1 MTENKILA
9 TVQGKAITE
18 QDVSLFL
25 QALVREIGQEKA
37 MQYASPEGKGKL
49 VEELISQELLYLDAV
64 DNGLDQEDEFKQ
76 EMEAVKKNVLRQYAV
91 KSLLK
96 DVSVKEEEVR
106 QFHNEHQDEFKAPP
120 SVKASHIL
128 VDTKEKAAEILSEI
142 EAGLSFAEAANKYS
156 SCPSSAKGG
165 DLGYFTEGQMVP
177 EFQKAAFDLQV
188 GETSAPVKT
197 QFGYHLIKVVDKK
210 ESANR
215 TFEEV
220 KNELTKQLV
229 NKKQHEVYDDKNK
242 KLRAAYEVKINE

>member
-18 QDVSLFL
+18 QDVNSFL
-25 QALVREIGQEKA
+25 QALVREIGQENA
-37 MQYASPEGKGKL
+37 MQYFSPEGKEKL
-49 VEELISQELLYLDAV
+49 LEELISQELLYLDAV
-64 DNGLDQEDEFKQ
+64 DSGLDQEEGFKK

-91 KSLLK
+91 KRLLK

-156 SCPSSAKGG
+156 SCPSSANGG

-177 EFQKAAFDLQV
+177 EFQKAAFDMQID
-188 GETSAPVKT
+188 ETSEPVKT
-197 QFGYHLIKVVDKK
+197 QFGYHLIKVLDKK
-210 ESANR
+210 ESDNR

-220 KNELTKQLV
+220 KNELTKQLTDQ
-229 NKKQHEVYDDKNK
+229 KRHGVYDNKNK
-242 KLRAAYEVKINE
+242 ELRATYEVKINE